1 MTISNFGDRKK
12 LSTIE
17 RGYFFEFWSKSVQI
31 LIFWYQTICF
41 HKLWLETR
49 ILTKNYQNRTK
60 IDRAMTNLMFGE
72 RKISVKIAV
81 FRSKSVQ
88 ILIFWYQTL
97 CFHKLWLKPRRLI
110 QQLSKSDQ
118 NWPSY
123 DNFKFRWSQKVKHN
137 RARLLFWILVKIGPN
152 FNFLIPNDMFS

>member
-1 MTISNFGDRKK
+1 
-12 LSTIE
+12 
-17 RGYFFEFWSKSVQI
+17 
-31 LIFWYQTICF
+31 
-41 HKLWLETR
+41 
-49 ILTKNYQNRTK
+49 
-60 IDRAMTNLMFGE
+60 MFGE

-88 ILIFWYQTL
+88 ILIFWCQTL
-97 CFHKLWLKPRRLI
+97 CFHKLWLEPRRLI
-110 QQLSKSDQ
+110 QKLSKSDQ

-152 FNFLIPNDMFS
+152 FNFLIPNDMFSKTMARDTHSDQKLSKSDQNWPSYDQFNVRWAQNFGQNRSFSLKIGPNFNFLTPNDMFA